1 MRRILAS
8 STLAVAALTASL
20 VTWSATPANAQRT
33 QDQLRQIGAK
43 LAAELALACPSAPN
57 RNEPAVFQKCA
68 EILAQ
73 STQLPFASMVLWG
86 GDQADKTIKNRHLT
100 RFSGEVFRSTYMPF
114 MTFTGKFTIDRD
126 EREKMD
132 IIRVEGYFRNA
143 LPAGDY
149 PYPFWHADAKW
160 DAYEKMNR
168 MSFYLNDQGKIAVI
182 TRGVGEGM
190 DANRGAYGLV
200 KHAPFVKDQWTWTD
214 SSGQLQPRIMLFSTL
229 YQPANPQ
236 LVKLED
242 SYRTFA
248 NTMREAACI
257 ACHVPNNPPGARQLI
272 LLQTPLHA
280 AGEIDRVIRSVQ
292 GGSMPLDDVGLPKDL
307 DAKLKEEIL
316 RTAQAFRADLD
327 AANKWEA
334 SRRQAVGSTDL
345 PAQPSR

>member
-1 MRRILAS
+1 MKRLLAS

-20 VTWSATPANAQRT
+20 VAWSAAPANAQRS
-33 QDQLRQIGAK
+33 QEQLRQIGAK
-43 LAAELALACPSAPN
+43 LAADLALACPNAPN
-57 RNEPAVFQKCA
+57 RNDPAVFQKCV
-68 EILAQ
+68 EILTQ
-73 STQLPFASMVLWG
+73 STQIPFANAVLWG

-100 RFSGEVFRSTYMPF
+100 RFSGEVWRSTYLPF
-114 MTFTGKFTIDRD
+114 LSFTGKYTIDRD

-132 IIRVEGYFRNA
+132 IIRVEAYFRNA

-149 PYPFWHADAKW
+149 PYPFWHAPAKW
-160 DAYEKMNR
+160 DAYEVMNR
-168 MSFYLNDQGKIAVI
+168 LSFYLNDQGKITVI
-182 TRGVGEGM
+182 TRGMAQGS
-190 DANRGAYGLV
+190 DANRGPYPRV
-200 KHAPFVKDQWTWTD
+200 THEPFVNDRWTWTD
-214 SSGQLQPRIMLFSTL
+214 ASGQQQPRIMLFSTL

-236 LVKLED
+236 LVKVEE

-248 NTMREAACI
+248 SAMREAACI

-307 DAKLKEEIL
+307 DAKLKDDIL

-345 PAQPSR
+345 PVQPSR